1 MIICSVH
8 SAQIY
13 PLTPE
18 SKCNKAERISFDT
31 FPLDYRI
38 ICLASEHVMN
48 YRKAHD
54 KYFYQENPSKLLPG
68 MKAAFWFSFTS
79 PDHPD

>member
-38 ICLASEHVMN
+38 ICLASEHAMN

-54 KYFYQENPSKLLPG
+54 KYLY
-68 MKAAFWFSFTS
+68 
-79 PDHPD
+79 